1 MSDVFNRNLCSSP
14 ALHQQRLREVFQT
27 STADWVQFISA
38 SLLISDK
45 IKRVESVIPTVAN
58 KRNYLRPTVNT
69 YLCSKTVACKKSIMS
84 QLCPKLRPLFF
95 QKSSGRSSE
104 TPAGGLSKTRAVVR
118 PKLRLLFLQN
128 SNQHSNGTRA
138 VNRNIWLPFVWNS
151 GRRSSEIPAAFCLN
165 LRLQLLQ
172 FIQNTA
178 QFIWNFGRQFIQKL
192 WPRLSVTST
201 KTPAKIPAAVRPKMW
216 PPFVQ
221 NSDHCLFEPL
231 TSICLVSSSAQTNS
245 GARKIRNFNQ
255 SYKND
260 W

>member
-104 TPAGGLSKTRAVVR
+104 TPSIVC
-118 PKLRLLFLQN
+118 PK
-128 SNQHSNGTRA
+128 
-138 VNRNIWLPFVWNS
+138 
-151 GRRSSEIPAAFCLN
+151 IPAAVHPKLWPAFKRNSGSSSEHLAVICLKLGPPNYGDSSLKTPAAVNPKLLLTVHPN
-165 LRLQLLQ
+165 LRPT
-172 FIQNTA
+172 IYP
-178 QFIWNFGRQFIQKL
+178 KL
-192 WPRLSVTST
+192 WPRLSLTS
-201 KTPAKIPAAVRPKMW
+201 AVHPKLW
-216 PPFVQ
+216 LPFVRNIHWWFIQ
-221 NSDHCLFEPL
+221 NSDCRSTKIPVAVPL
-231 TSICLVSSSAQTNS
+231 KL
-245 GARKIRNFNQ
+245 
-255 SYKND
+255 